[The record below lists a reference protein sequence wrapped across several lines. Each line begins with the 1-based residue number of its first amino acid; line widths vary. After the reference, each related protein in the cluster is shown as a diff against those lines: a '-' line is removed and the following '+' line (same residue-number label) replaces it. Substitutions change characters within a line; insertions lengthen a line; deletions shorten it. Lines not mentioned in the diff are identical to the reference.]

1 MERAEFLRTFHK
13 IVTYPSFS
21 LFLQLLTSY
30 FQFLLLSFHKVRP
43 FEILMTWWQCSGG
56 WKCTFYSPLVMKRKF
71 GEDSNDTLNTP
82 DLRIYLHQLN
92 LQCSGGVH
100 LKRCSGNGAVPSKTA
115 VSRALERDSS
125 EEASLSTTTASP
137 DLISV
142 LNTTNTTTNNNNL
155 DRTHFDRRKLRS
167 ASADRILENGAS
179 RCLLLVKIFVFR
191 AKIFAVLRSRE
202 VAESPSPVAQSWQSW
217 GLERRRQWRRSLSGS
232 QSLAH
237 VGYSLQPVRWY
248 LEAR

>member
-1 MERAEFLRTFHK
+1 M
-13 IVTYPSFS
+13 
-21 LFLQLLTSY
+21 
-30 FQFLLLSFHKVRP
+30 
-43 FEILMTWWQCSGG
+43 
-56 WKCTFYSPLVMKRKF
+56 
-71 GEDSNDTLNTP
+71 
-82 DLRIYLHQLN
+82 
-92 LQCSGGVH
+92 H

-125 EEASLSTTTASP
+125 EEASLSTTTTASP

-142 LNTTNTTTNNNNL
+142 LNTTTTNNNNNNNL

-179 RCLLLVKIFVFR
+179 RCPLVKIFVFR
-191 AKIFAVLRSRE
+191 AKIFAALRSRE

-237 VGYSLQPVRWY
+237 VGYSLQPVR
-248 LEAR
+248 

>member
-1 MERAEFLRTFHK
+1 M
-13 IVTYPSFS
+13 
-21 LFLQLLTSY
+21 
-30 FQFLLLSFHKVRP
+30 
-43 FEILMTWWQCSGG
+43 
-56 WKCTFYSPLVMKRKF
+56 
-71 GEDSNDTLNTP
+71 
-82 DLRIYLHQLN
+82 
-92 LQCSGGVH
+92 
-100 LKRCSGNGAVPSKTA
+100 PSKTA

-125 EEASLSTTTASP
+125 EEASLSTTTTASP

-142 LNTTNTTTNNNNL
+142 LNTTTTNNNNNNNL

-179 RCLLLVKIFVFR
+179 RCPLGKLFVFR
-191 AKIFAVLRSRE
+191 AKIFAALRSRE

-237 VGYSLQPVRWY
+237 VGYSLHPVR
-248 LEAR
+248 

>member
-1 MERAEFLRTFHK
+1 M
-13 IVTYPSFS
+13 
-21 LFLQLLTSY
+21 
-30 FQFLLLSFHKVRP
+30 
-43 FEILMTWWQCSGG
+43 
-56 WKCTFYSPLVMKRKF
+56 
-71 GEDSNDTLNTP
+71 
-82 DLRIYLHQLN
+82 
-92 LQCSGGVH
+92 H

-142 LNTTNTTTNNNNL
+142 LNTTNTTNNNNNIP

-179 RCLLLVKIFVFR
+179 RCQLVKIFVFR
-191 AKIFAVLRSRE
+191 AKVFAVLRSRE

-237 VGYSLQPVRWY
+237 VGYSLQPVR
-248 LEAR
+248 

>member
-1 MERAEFLRTFHK
+1 M
-13 IVTYPSFS
+13 
-21 LFLQLLTSY
+21 
-30 FQFLLLSFHKVRP
+30 
-43 FEILMTWWQCSGG
+43 
-56 WKCTFYSPLVMKRKF
+56 
-71 GEDSNDTLNTP
+71 
-82 DLRIYLHQLN
+82 
-92 LQCSGGVH
+92 H

-115 VSRALERDSS
+115 VSGALERDSS
-125 EEASLSTTTASP
+125 EEASLSTTTTASP

-179 RCLLLVKIFVFR
+179 RCPLVKIFVFR
-191 AKIFAVLRSRE
+191 AKIFAALRSRE

-237 VGYSLQPVRWY
+237 VGYSLQPVR
-248 LEAR
+248 

>member
-1 MERAEFLRTFHK
+1 M
-13 IVTYPSFS
+13 
-21 LFLQLLTSY
+21 
-30 FQFLLLSFHKVRP
+30 
-43 FEILMTWWQCSGG
+43 
-56 WKCTFYSPLVMKRKF
+56 
-71 GEDSNDTLNTP
+71 
-82 DLRIYLHQLN
+82 
-92 LQCSGGVH
+92 H

-125 EEASLSTTTASP
+125 EEASLSTTTTASP

-179 RCLLLVKIFVFR
+179 RCPLGKLFVFR

-237 VGYSLQPVRWY
+237 VGYSLQPVR
-248 LEAR
+248 

>member
-1 MERAEFLRTFHK
+1 MH
-13 IVTYPSFS
+13 
-21 LFLQLLTSY
+21 LQ
-30 FQFLLLSFHKVRP
+30 
-43 FEILMTWWQCSGG
+43 
-56 WKCTFYSPLVMKRKF
+56 
-71 GEDSNDTLNTP
+71 
-82 DLRIYLHQLN
+82 
-92 LQCSGGVH
+92 
-100 LKRCSGNGAVPSKTA
+100 RCSGNGAVPGKTA
-115 VSRALERDSS
+115 VSRDLERDSS

-142 LNTTNTTTNNNNL
+142 VNSSNHNNNNNNVP

-179 RCLLLVKIFVFR
+179 RCPILKIYVHAKIFVFN

-237 VGYSLQPVRWY
+237 VGYSLQPVR
-248 LEAR
+248 

>member
-1 MERAEFLRTFHK
+1 M
-13 IVTYPSFS
+13 
-21 LFLQLLTSY
+21 
-30 FQFLLLSFHKVRP
+30 
-43 FEILMTWWQCSGG
+43 
-56 WKCTFYSPLVMKRKF
+56 
-71 GEDSNDTLNTP
+71 
-82 DLRIYLHQLN
+82 
-92 LQCSGGVH
+92 
-100 LKRCSGNGAVPSKTA
+100 
-115 VSRALERDSS
+115 SRALERDSS
-125 EEASLSTTTASP
+125 EEASLSTTTTASP

-142 LNTTNTTTNNNNL
+142 LNTTTTNTNNNNNIP

-237 VGYSLQPVRWY
+237 VGYSLQPVR
-248 LEAR
+248 